1 MQNVVAR
8 AETGARK
15 FDCIT
20 PILKQLQW
28 LPAAWQLVVRDA
40 VMSFKCLHGLATA
53 YLHSKFSVLDTETSW
68 MYRCSDQLPAN
79 SHLYTEPLSF
89 GMNNTS
95 DSNKCE

>member
-1 MQNVVAR
+1 MQNVQAR
-8 AETGARK
+8 AATGERK

-28 LPAAWQLVVRDA
+28 LPVTWQLVVRDA

-53 YLHSKFSVLDTETSW
+53 YLCSKFIVLDRETSW
-68 MYRCSDQLPAN
+68 MYRCPDQLLA
-79 SHLYTEPLSF
+79 SSRLYTEPLSF

>member
-28 LPAAWQLVVRDA
+28 LPVAWQLVVRDA

-53 YLHSKFSVLDTETSW
+53 YLCSKFSVLDTETSW
-68 MYRCSDQLPAN
+68 MYRCSDQLPAS